1 MHMYMYGTEFM
12 HMQKCK
18 SSSHYVPAKL
28 GMGVVNRKGIAQLS
42 SWLLYT
48 PYSFGSSRV

>member
-28 GMGVVNRKGIAQLS
+28 GGYGCGEQERHSPAELMAPIYTIQF
-42 SWLLYT
+42 WLQ
-48 PYSFGSSRV
+48 